1 MRNGLSGAEQDR
13 VSDEIVAPSLTEKQ
27 KEQAEKRSAVTASI
41 VHEAVRKQGEEE
53 LARPVSALAW
63 SGLAAG
69 LSMGFSF
76 LVQAILWSYSKN
88 ALIAPLGYT
97 MGFLIVVI
105 GRQQLF
111 TENTLT
117 PIIPLLARRNLAT
130 LWAVLR
136 LWAVVFAANI
146 AGAHIFAWVVANTNA
161 IAPEFHEAMNIVA
174 FKAGNVT
181 FSEALVRGIFAGW
194 LIALMVWMIAAVETG
209 RIWIVVILSYV
220 VALGSFTH
228 IIAGSVEVL
237 YLVMIGARSWG
248 SFVAEYMTPTLI
260 GNVLGGVALV
270 SALNH
275 AQVVAGLHAEKS

>member
-1 MRNGLSGAEQDR
+1 MPILCPKCDSGVGTAAKEVSARKNVASFTYLFYGHLRNGLSGAEQDR

-248 SFVAEYMTPTLI
+248 
-260 GNVLGGVALV
+260 
-270 SALNH
+270 
-275 AQVVAGLHAEKS
+275 

>member
-1 MRNGLSGAEQDR
+1 
-13 VSDEIVAPSLTEKQ
+13 
-27 KEQAEKRSAVTASI
+27 
-41 VHEAVRKQGEEE
+41 
-53 LARPVSALAW
+53 
-63 SGLAAG
+63 
-69 LSMGFSF
+69 MGFSF